1 MTYLPLKAVLF
12 DLDGTFL
19 DTSQDMAQALN
30 LLLAEHGRA
39 PLPYASIR
47 PQVSHGALGLL
58 NLGFQISPEH
68 TDFASLRARYLDI
81 YEACMFEQTRAFA
94 GIDQLLRYC
103 GHHDL
108 LWGIVTNKPR
118 YLTDKILRHLGYW
131 RHASAIIAGDDLPQR
146 KPHPAP
152 MLKAAEL
159 SKVDA
164 AACCYIGDALR
175 DISAGKN
182 AGMRTITAR
191 WGFIGIDENTADW
204 QADIEA
210 ATPLDV
216 IDIITHW
223 QQQNPTGSSG
233 SDTSAS

>member
-1 MTYLPLKAVLF
+1 MTYPPLKAVLF

-30 LLLAEHGRA
+30 RLLDEHDRA
-39 PLPYASIR
+39 PLSYAQIR

-58 NLGFQISPEH
+58 ALGFQIGPDH
-68 TDFASLRARYLDI
+68 ADFDSLRARYLAI
-81 YEACMFEQTRAFA
+81 YETCMFEQTRAFD
-94 GIDQLLRYC
+94 GIDQILRHC
-103 GHHDL
+103 ERHDL
-108 LWGIVTNKPR
+108 VWGIVTNKPR
-118 YLTDKILRHLGYW
+118 YLTDKILQHLGYD

-152 MLKAAEL
+152 LLKAAEL
-159 SKVDA
+159 SKVEA
-164 AACCYIGDALR
+164 QACCYIGDALR

-191 WGFIGIDENTADW
+191 WGFIGSEENTAQW

-210 ATPLDV
+210 DTPLQV
-216 IDIITHW
+216 IDIIAQW
-223 QQQNPTGSSG
+223 Q
-233 SDTSAS
+233 SASHSTVSQS